1 PARLAH
7 HADGAGDGPAVLKY
21 APVAARRAAALGAH
35 REAAAQYAR
44 ALRFAD
50 GLAPAA
56 RAELLGRH
64 SYECYLTDQPPR
76 ARAPGGPRGARAEL
90 LERHSYECYLTDQLP
105 EAIASREQALTCWR
119 ALRDRGKEGDTLRW
133 LSRLVWCHGRHT
145 EAERAG
151 REAVELLE
159 GLAPG
164 PELAMAYSNLSQL
177 NMLAGR

>member
-56 RAELLGRH
+56 RAELLEG
-64 SYECYLTDQPPR
+64 
-76 ARAPGGPRGARAEL
+76 
-90 LERHSYECYLTDQLP
+90 HSYECYLTDQLDQ
-105 EAIASREQALTCWR
+105 ATASRVRALGCWR
-119 ALRDRGKEGDTLRW
+119 AVADRRKEGDTLRW
-133 LSRLVWCHGRHT
+133 LSRLAW
-145 EAERAG
+145 
-151 REAVELLE
+151 
-159 GLAPG
+159 
-164 PELAMAYSNLSQL
+164 Y
-177 NMLAGR
+177 